1 MSLVSSSFVQ
11 HGMDVISVI
20 GGVFN
25 CEKFK
30 RVIIIN
36 SNESLTKKGI
46 FLKRSL
52 NLEGI
57 NIANKTVGVVNG
69 IGRGV
74 LF

>member
-11 HGMDVISVI
+11 RGMGVISVI

-25 CEKFK
+25 CQKFK

-36 SNESLTKKGI
+36 PNESSTKKGI

-52 NLEGI
+52 KLEGI
-57 NIANKTVGVVNG
+57 NIANTTVGVVNK